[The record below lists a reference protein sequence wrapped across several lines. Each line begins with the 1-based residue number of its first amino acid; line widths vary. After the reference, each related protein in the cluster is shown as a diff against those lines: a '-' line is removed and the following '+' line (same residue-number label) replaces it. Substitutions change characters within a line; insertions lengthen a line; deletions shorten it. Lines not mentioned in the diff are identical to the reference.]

1 VAADFRGLA
10 RIGDGKFGGIRR
22 ERTSDFFLSAFSAV
36 HPSRRYWNEPPR
48 KANNPKNSVPTP
60 PAIPTPPLLLASRS
74 PRRRLLLE
82 QWGYPHEA
90 EQPGF
95 EDGVLQSRS
104 GGPST
109 TWKEIAPDQWV
120 VSLAY
125 LKAWAGAKLASAK
138 GRIVLGADTT
148 CVVDGAMAGTPTSES
163 EARDML
169 KSMVGKQHQV
179 LTGVALIDLREA
191 SGDPDRSRR
200 MFVDRASV
208 RWGDISDEQIDEYV
222 ASGAWQGKAGGYNLA
237 ERLAAGWPIQYE
249 GDETTIMGLP
259 MRKLRVVLGG
269 MVE

>member
-1 VAADFRGLA
+1 M
-10 RIGDGKFGGIRR
+10 
-22 ERTSDFFLSAFSAV
+22 
-36 HPSRRYWNEPPR
+36 
-48 KANNPKNSVPTP
+48 
-60 PAIPTPPLLLASRS
+60 
-74 PRRRLLLE
+74 LLE

-104 GGPST
+104 GGANT
-109 TWKEIAPDQWV
+109 TWKEIAPNQWAGQWV

-148 CVVDGAMAGTPTSES
+148 CVVNGEMAGTPTSES
-163 EARDML
+163 EAREML
-169 KSMVGKQHQV
+169 KSMVGKEHQV
-179 LTGVALIDLREA
+179 LTGVALIDLRDA
-191 SGDPDRSRR
+191 AGDPDRSRR
-200 MFVDRASV
+200 MFVDRATV
-208 RWGDISDEQIDEYV
+208 RWGDITDAQIDEYV

-237 ERLAAGWPIQYE
+237 ERLAAGWPIVYE

-269 MVE
+269 M

>member
-1 VAADFRGLA
+1 M
-10 RIGDGKFGGIRR
+10 
-22 ERTSDFFLSAFSAV
+22 
-36 HPSRRYWNEPPR
+36 PP
-48 KANNPKNSVPTP
+48 PI
-60 PAIPTPPLLLASRS
+60 PALPLFLASRS

-95 EDGVLQSRS
+95 EDGVLQSPAATA
-104 GGPST
+104 GT

-125 LKAWAGAKLASAK
+125 LKAWAGAKLASAR

-148 CVVDGAMAGTPTSES
+148 CVVDGAMAGTPTSEA
-163 EARDML
+163 EAREML
-169 KSMVGKQHQV
+169 KRMVGKEHQV
-179 LTGVALIDLREA
+179 LTGVALIDLRKTDQ
-191 SGDPDRSRR
+191 DPDRSRR
-200 MFVDRASV
+200 MFVDRATV
-208 RWGDISDEQIDEYV
+208 RWGDITDAQIDEYV

-237 ERLAAGWPIQYE
+237 ERLAAGWPIEYE

-269 MVE
+269 M

>member
-1 VAADFRGLA
+1 M
-10 RIGDGKFGGIRR
+10 
-22 ERTSDFFLSAFSAV
+22 
-36 HPSRRYWNEPPR
+36 
-48 KANNPKNSVPTP
+48 
-60 PAIPTPPLLLASRS
+60 
-74 PRRRLLLE
+74 LLE

-104 GGPST
+104 GGANT
-109 TWKEIAPDQWV
+109 TWREIAPNQWAGQWV

-148 CVVDGAMAGTPTSES
+148 CVVDGEMAGTPTSES
-163 EARDML
+163 EAREML
-169 KSMVGKQHQV
+169 KSMVGKEHQV
-179 LTGVALIDLREA
+179 LTGVALIDLRDA
-191 SGDPDRSRR
+191 AGDPDRSRR
-200 MFVDRASV
+200 MFVDRATV
-208 RWGDISDEQIDEYV
+208 RWGDITDAQIDEYV

-237 ERLAAGWPIQYE
+237 ERLAAGWPIVYD

-269 MVE
+269 M